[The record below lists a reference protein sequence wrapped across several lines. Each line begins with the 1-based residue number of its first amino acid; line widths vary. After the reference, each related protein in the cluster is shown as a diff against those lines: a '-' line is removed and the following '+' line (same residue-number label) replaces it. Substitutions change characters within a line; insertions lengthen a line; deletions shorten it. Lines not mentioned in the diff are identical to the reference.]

1 MTGIGSSCLSDSAR
15 VTLSASR
22 HQDFNELLCSAIDE
36 TIVEVLG
43 QKVLTA
49 LHTVLE
55 QKYSVP
61 RDKLPYRTETVSQV
75 LEITLGVHGA
85 KTVGSHI
92 AERFYRKLGLAFHS
106 QEGYALLDYVE
117 LAKTKINRE
126 PAP

>member
-1 MTGIGSSCLSDSAR
+1 M
-15 VTLSASR
+15 
-22 HQDFNELLCSAIDE
+22 
-36 TIVEVLG
+36 EVLG

-55 QKYSVP
+55 QKYNVP

-75 LEITLGVHGA
+75 LEITLGAQGA
-85 KTVGSHI
+85 KTVGNHI
-92 AERFYRKLGLAFHS
+92 AEKFYRKLGLAFHS

-117 LAKTKINRE
+117 VAKTTINRE